1 MVPVLVRDSRLLPHQ
16 RVRSARHEYRAV
28 VRLETCGGHS
38 TRRMRRTPRRTG
50 PRQTT
55 IDAATRGS
63 VAGSGGFRNI
73 ASYTSSVATSVP
85 AKRPVVIPRAV
96 TIPSSIPQN
105 TSRDA
110 CDDLVVVVEHW
121 PVPLS
126 ESTIPINRSSPIV
139 PDVWELGDR
148 KSDGTTT
155 STERK
160 ERPRLDRWVRTSG
173 TALDY
178 APRIVPK
185 RNYCAATRGR
195 DGTTGGSSRAPRP
208 ALGTDVRSG
217 SAVCPHSSQERV
229 RVSVVD
235 ALGDANE
242 PLLHTHPP
250 PACRTFTTQLAS
262 FPPTVHVICA
272 VIRLPCDGPGLHLS
286 RNGSD

>member
-1 MVPVLVRDSRLLPHQ
+1 MDRQSSR
-16 RVRSARHEYRAV
+16 RNRWFSCWSVTVVCYRNSAGSVRSARVSRG
-28 VRLETCGGHS
+28 RPSRDL
-38 TRRMRRTPRRTG
+38 RRTFYPTYAANAAANRTTC
-50 PRQTT
+50 QTT

-178 APRIVPK
+178 ALESFPNATIALLHVVATGPPEGHLERRVLHSGRMSGAAAQSARTPR
-185 RNYCAATRGR
+185 RRE
-195 DGTTGGSSRAPRP
+195 
-208 ALGTDVRSG
+208 SG
-217 SAVCPHSSQERV
+217 SPSSMPSATPTNHRCT
-229 RVSVVD
+229 
-235 ALGDANE
+235 L
-242 PLLHTHPP
+242 THLP
-250 PACRTFTTQLAS
+250 PAGR
-262 FPPTVHVICA
+262 
-272 VIRLPCDGPGLHLS
+272 S
-286 RNGSD
+286 RRNSRRFLRRCT